1 MSAGNTVMIFGLGDL
16 GGWVM
21 EFLARREGVSTII
34 ACDKREDWGILKT
47 NGVAVAAGTEG
58 YCKTIS
64 FEKCD
69 VFDTDATAE
78 LINKYNPDLIYTGMT
93 LMSWTIAHLF
103 PHEVAED
110 FFKIAGTLIPCHLT
124 LPYKLMQAV
133 KKSGCT
139 AVCLNNSWPDIVN
152 PMLWR
157 SGLGVLVG
165 AGNLDLIVFEM
176 KRRLSVKENVPMRE
190 INVYFIA
197 EHVVNVMGTRT
208 GIPYFLRVMI
218 GDKDITSKYDV
229 HSLTDRLMGECP
241 HEWYSWVRH
250 PEVAS
255 SAVKNIMAI
264 LNDTNEFTHAPG
276 PNGLIGGYP
285 IRIGAR
291 GIEIELPE
299 GITMEQAIKI
309 NVDDCKYEG
318 IEEIKD
324 DGTLVV
330 TDEAYK
336 IAKKLFGIEC
346 REIQVADTADWAK
359 EIVAGHKR
367 LADKYSV
374 KIPVY

>member
-1 MSAGNTVMIFGLGDL
+1 
-16 GGWVM
+16 
-21 EFLARREGVSTII
+21 
-34 ACDKREDWGILKT
+34 
-47 NGVAVAAGTEG
+47 
-58 YCKTIS
+58 
-64 FEKCD
+64 
-69 VFDTDATAE
+69 
-78 LINKYNPDLIYTGMT
+78 
-93 LMSWTIAHLF
+93 
-103 PHEVAED
+103 
-110 FFKIAGTLIPCHLT
+110 
-124 LPYKLMQAV
+124 
-133 KKSGCT
+133 
-139 AVCLNNSWPDIVN
+139 
-152 PMLWR
+152 
-157 SGLGVLVG
+157 
-165 AGNLDLIVFEM
+165 
-176 KRRLSVKENVPMRE
+176 MRE

-241 HEWYSWVRH
+241 REWYSWVRH

-336 IAKKLFGIEC
+336 IAKKLLGIEC
-346 REIQVADTADWAK
+346 REIQVADTADWVK
-359 EIVAGHKR
+359 EIVAGYKR
-367 LADKYSV
+367 LADKYQA
-374 KIPVY
+374 PVPIC